1 MHELG
6 LTETIVAIAL
16 DHAQGAHVLRL
27 TLEVGQLTAVM
38 PDAIRF
44 CFDVCAQ
51 GTLLEG
57 ALLEIVQPPG
67 LGQCRACG
75 ATLSLDSPF
84 GQCTCGSV
92 DLAIIQGQE
101 LTLKQLE
108 LEELC
113 V

>member
-6 LTETIVAIAL
+6 LTETMVAIAIE
-16 DHAQGAHVLRL
+16 HAQGARVQRL

-38 PDAIRF
+38 ADAIRF
-44 CFDVCAQ
+44 CFEACTQ
-51 GTLLEG
+51 GTVLQG
-57 ALLEIVQPPG
+57 AQLEILEPPG

-75 ATLSLDSPF
+75 AIVPLDHPF
-84 GQCTCGSV
+84 GQCSCGSLNL
-92 DLAIIQGQE
+92 DIIQGQE
-101 LTLKQLE
+101 LIIKQLE